1 MMIGLFK
8 GRIMTNEKFR
18 PLLEVAC
25 DDITKLNHPAYC
37 SIKIDGCF
45 SRNALVTT
53 NLGLIPIGEIVDKRL
68 KVKALSYNE
77 ETKSLEFKRVVN
89 YFNNGAKTGLS
100 FKGSKVTEN
109 HKFYTKDGWVEYGKT
124 DHVSVLDNSYA
135 QSILTGMLLG
145 DSCPSVEKRYDAY
158 AIRLTWA
165 VSEGDESFGDL
176 KAGLFSR
183 IGNVS
188 KSKRV
193 SGFGSRMLAYTTT
206 PLNQKG
212 FEFWHL
218 HDMDFNNLSS
228 FCKRKKKLE
237 TKDLKYFDDISLALW
252 YFDDGSFSYNNG
264 NKETP
269 RITFSI
275 PRYSEESWVTF
286 KQLFRT
292 KYAVEPH
299 ISRYGKDVKMS
310 FTSADSV
317 YLLYRMA
324 RVASGMLPRK
334 FPEDLRFG
342 VIPEPI
348 NPISLKYE
356 GFVKERTNKGVGFMA
371 YDIEVEDN
379 HNYFCNGTLV

>member
-212 FEFWHL
+212 FEFWYL
-218 HDMDFNNLSS
+218 HDMDFNNLSG